1 MNRSG
6 GRPGSRSARTG
17 GHVVHAGSLLLRE
30 LAAEC
35 GLLPAVSG
43 ALSDTYKG
51 VPVRAPGQVFADL
64 AVAIADGADCVSGIG
79 VPGDRRALFGP

>member
-1 MNRSG
+1 MLS
-6 GRPGSRSARTG
+6 
-17 GHVVHAGSLLLRE
+17 HAGSLLLRE

-43 ALSDTYKG
+43 ALSDTCKG

-64 AVAIADGADCVSGIG
+64 AVAIADCVSEIG
-79 VPGDRRALFGP
+79 LRGDRRAPFGP

>member
-1 MNRSG
+1 LS
-6 GRPGSRSARTG
+6 
-17 GHVVHAGSLLLRE
+17 HAGSLLLRE
-30 LAAEC
+30 LAAKC

-51 VPVRAPGQVFADL
+51 VPVHAPGQVFADL
-64 AVAIADGADCVSGIG
+64 AVAIADCVSGIG